1 MKTSLSD
8 STLRDLVAPLAEAN
22 KDFVTRYP
30 GETAKRQPVHTV
42 YGGAH
47 LFKSDSAARLGGL
60 ARRSLDQFAPDY
72 LSFARAIGLPG
83 AETLPDSLDADDG
96 LTAELETRAEEVRL
110 TNKVAWLAHS
120 IYNRVN
126 EKLRREPVEDFR
138 IDFEDG
144 YGNRPNDE
152 EDGHAAAAANE
163 VALGI
168 EIGTLPPF
176 IGIRI
181 KPFSEELRERSMRT
195 LDIFVST
202 LVEKSGGKLPEN
214 FVVTLPKITIPEQAT
229 VLADVFDSLEKE
241 TGLPAGSLKLE
252 LMIETTQSIINAG
265 GQINLPLL
273 LAGARGRCV
282 AAHFGT
288 YDYTASCSIT
298 AAHQHMMHP
307 ACDFAKQMMQV
318 SFGGTGIWLS
328 DGATN
333 IMPVA
338 PHRFIEG
345 GTPLT
350 QEQIAEN
357 RLVVHRAWK
366 LHFDHIQHSLEGGFY
381 QGWDLHPAQLPTRYA
396 AVYSFF
402 LQSLDAASERL
413 RNFVEKAAKATLV
426 GDVFDDAATGQ
437 GLLNYFLRAINSG
450 ALTEEEAV
458 GLSGLTVAE
467 LRSGSF
473 VKILNNRQNL

>member
-8 STLRDLVAPLAEAN
+8 TALRLLVAPLAQAN

-30 GETAKRQPVHTV
+30 GETGKRQPVHTV

-83 AETLPDSLDADDG
+83 AETLPESLEHDDG
-96 LTAELETRAEEVRL
+96 LTARLASSPQEVRL
-110 TNKVAWLAHS
+110 ANKTAWLAHS

-126 EKLRREPVEDFR
+126 EKLKREPVEDFR

-163 VALGI
+163 VALGM

-181 KPFSEELRERSMRT
+181 KPFNEELRERSMRT

-202 LVEKSGGKLPEN
+202 LVEKTGGKLPEN

-229 VLADVFDSLEKE
+229 ALAEIFDSLEKQ

-273 LAGARGRCV
+273 LAGASGRCV

-307 ACDFAKQMMQV
+307 ACDFAKHMMQV

-338 PHRFIEG
+338 PHRFSEG

-350 QEQIAEN
+350 AEQISEN

-366 LHFDHIQHSLEGGFY
+366 LHFDHIQHSLESGFY

-413 RNFVEKAAKATLV
+413 KNFVEKAAKATLV

-458 GLSGLTVAE
+458 DLSGLTVAE